1 MGFWISRVLLG
12 VVLMAGLFFEG
23 ASDGRLTLIVS
34 ISLLLFVLNAI
45 RMPGKLEKPADWL
58 EILLAVSLE
67 SVSQYAVNPFFT
79 LVYVVLI
86 FERAYGARI
95 PVRQLAAVIG
105 RGAKDPGW
113 RAEENRQTLSGWWIA
128 ALVVGASVKY
138 GEILRRDPA
147 YFDLGA
153 AVQFLGLLTSVAVA
167 LRFAQGY
174 RRERDELARLSR
186 EIEALSAVKEQK
198 RISRELH
205 DALGHALT
213 TQIMRL
219 EMADHFLEAGRADD
233 ASEQVA
239 SAKSEGRSMLR
250 AVQEIVT
257 TLREPAWT
265 RSDFEA
271 LAAQKDDSDA
281 MGGDLRIEFKV
292 EGDFL
297 KLSARANH
305 ILYRALQESLTNA
318 RRHSNA
324 RHVLAAL
331 TVLDDGSA
339 VLLIEND
346 GPLVPLPVVP
356 GNGLQGMQERV
367 LSLGGTLNF
376 GPAPKGGF
384 RIEISLPPQQVGDAD
399 RI

>member
-34 ISLLLFVLNAI
+34 ISLLLFVLNAV
-45 RMPGKLEKPADWL
+45 RLPGKLAKPAEWL
-58 EILLAVSLE
+58 EILLAVGLE
-67 SVSQYAVNPFFT
+67 NVSQYAVNPFFT
-79 LVYVVLI
+79 LIYVVLI

-95 PVRQLAAVIG
+95 LVAQFTAGVR
-105 RGAKDPGW
+105 RGANALVW
-113 RAEENRQTLSGWWIA
+113 HLEENNQILSGGWIA

-186 EIEALSAVKEQK
+186 EIEVLSAVKEQK

-219 EMADHFLEAGRADD
+219 EMADHFLEAGRSGD
-233 ASEQVA
+233 AAEQVA

-271 LAAQKDDSDA
+271 LAAQKDDSAA
-281 MGGDLRIEFKV
+281 MGGDLQIDFKL

-297 KLSARANH
+297 KLSSRANH

-331 TVLDDGSA
+331 TVLDDGGA
-339 VLLIEND
+339 VLLVEND
-346 GPLVPLPVVP
+346 GPLVPLPIVP
-356 GNGLQGMQERV
+356 GNGLQGMHERV

-376 GPAPKGGF
+376 GPDPKGGF

>member
-12 VVLMAGLFFEG
+12 VVLTSGLIFED
-23 ASDGRLTLIVS
+23 ASDGRLALIIS
-34 ISLLLFVLNAI
+34 LSLLLFVLNSV
-45 RMPGKLEKPADWL
+45 RLPGKLARPAEWV

-95 PVRQLAAVIG
+95 PVAQFTAGVG
-105 RGAKDPGW
+105 RGAKAVVW
-113 RAEENRQTLSGWWIA
+113 RLEENKQILSGGWIA

-147 YFDLGA
+147 YFELGA

-174 RRERDELARLSR
+174 RRERDEMARLSR
-186 EIEALSAVKEQK
+186 EIETLSAIKEQK

-219 EMADHFLEAGRADD
+219 EMADHFLDAGRAGD
-233 ASEQVA
+233 AAEQVA
-239 SAKSEGRSMLR
+239 SAKAEGRSMLR

-257 TLREPAWT
+257 TLREPSWT
-265 RSDFEA
+265 RSEFEA
-271 LAAQKDDSDA
+271 LAAQKEDSAAIGSDPRIELKLE
-281 MGGDLRIEFKV
+281 GDLI
-292 EGDFL
+292 
-297 KLSARANH
+297 KLSSRANH

-318 RRHSNA
+318 QRHSNA
-324 RHVLAAL
+324 KHVSAVL
-331 TVLDDGSA
+331 TVLDDGGA
-339 VLLIEND
+339 VLLVEND
-346 GPLVPLPVVP
+346 GPLIPSPVFP
-356 GNGLQGMQERV
+356 GNGLRGMQERV

-376 GPAPKGGF
+376 GPAPSGGF
-384 RIEISLPPQQVGDAD
+384 RIEISLPPQQN
-399 RI
+399 

>member
-1 MGFWISRVLLG
+1 LGGLAAVGFWISRVLLG
-12 VVLMAGLFFEG
+12 VVLTAGLIFED
-23 ASDGRLTLIVS
+23 ASDGRLTLIIS
-34 ISLLLFVLNAI
+34 ISLLLFVLSAI
-45 RMPGKLEKPADWL
+45 RLPGKLEKPADFL

-67 SVSQYAVNPFFT
+67 AVSQYAVNPFFA

-95 PVRQLAAVIG
+95 PVRQLTLGVG
-105 RGAKDPGW
+105 RGVNGFLW
-113 RAEENRQTLSGWWIA
+113 RAEENKQTLSGWWIA
-128 ALVVGASVKY
+128 ALVVGAAVKY

-219 EMADHFLEAGRADD
+219 EMADHFLEAGRSGD
-233 ASEQVA
+233 AAEQVT
-239 SAKSEGRSMLR
+239 SAKAEGRSMLR
-250 AVQEIVT
+250 SVQEIVT
-257 TLREPAWT
+257 TLRDPVWV

-271 LAAQKDDSDA
+271 LAERGGTVALPNGKQMVKLDIV
-281 MGGDLRIEFKV
+281 GDLS
-292 EGDFL
+292 L
-297 KLSARANH
+297 LSPRANH
-305 ILYRALQESLTNA
+305 VLYRALQESLTNA

-324 RHVLAAL
+324 EHVVAAL
-331 TVLDDGSA
+331 TVEEGGGA
-339 VLLIEND
+339 KLLVEND
-346 GPLVPLPVVP
+346 GPLVQSPVFP
-356 GNGLQGMQERV
+356 GNGLRGMQERV

-376 GPAPKGGF
+376 GPVPGGGF
-384 RIEISLPPQQVGDAD
+384 RIEVSLPPQPQ
-399 RI
+399 

>member
-12 VVLMAGLFFEG
+12 VVLMAGLIFEG
-23 ASDGRLTLIVS
+23 ASDGRLALIMS
-34 ISLLLFVLNAI
+34 LLLLLFVLNSV
-45 RMPGKLEKPADWL
+45 RLPGRLAKPAEWV
-58 EILLAVSLE
+58 EILLAVGLE

-95 PVRQLAAVIG
+95 PVAQFTAGVG
-105 RGAKDPGW
+105 RGAYGLVW
-113 RAEENRQTLSGWWIA
+113 RLEENKQILSGGWIA
-128 ALVVGASVKY
+128 VLVVGASVKY

-186 EIEALSAVKEQK
+186 EIEALSAIKEQK

-219 EMADHFLEAGRADD
+219 EMADHFLDAGRAGD
-233 ASEQVA
+233 AAEQVA
-239 SAKSEGRSMLR
+239 SAKAEGRSMLR

-257 TLREPAWT
+257 TLREPSWT
-265 RSDFEA
+265 LSDFEA
-271 LAAQKDDSDA
+271 LAAQKEESAAIGSDPQ
-281 MGGDLRIEFKV
+281 IELKV
-292 EGDFL
+292 EGDL
-297 KLSARANH
+297 IKLSSRANH

-324 RHVLAAL
+324 KHVSAAL
-331 TVLDDGSA
+331 TVLDDGGA
-339 VLLIEND
+339 VLLVEND
-346 GPLVPLPVVP
+346 GPLVPWPIVP

-376 GPAPKGGF
+376 GPAPRGGF
-384 RIEISLPPQQVGDAD
+384 RIEISLPPQEK
-399 RI
+399 

>member
-1 MGFWISRVLLG
+1 MSFWISKVLLG
-12 VVLMAGLFFEG
+12 TLLIAGQIFEG
-23 ASDGRLTLIVS
+23 AADGRLALIIS
-34 ISLLLFVLNAI
+34 ISLLLFVFNAV
-45 RMPGKLEKPADWL
+45 RLPGKLANPAALL
-58 EILLAVSLE
+58 EILFTVALE
-67 SVSQYAVNPFFT
+67 SASQYAVNPFFT
-79 LVYVVLI
+79 LIYVVLI
-86 FERAYGARI
+86 FERAYGSRI
-95 PVRQLAAVIG
+95 AIIQVTAG
-105 RGAKDPGW
+105 GSRGAKGLSG
-113 RAEENRQTLSGWWIA
+113 RMEENKLTLSGLWIA

-153 AVQFLGLLTSVAVA
+153 AVQFLGLLISVAVA

-186 EIEALSAVKEQK
+186 EIEAFSAVKEQK

-219 EMADHFLEAGRADD
+219 EMADHFLDEGRTGD
-233 ASEQVA
+233 AYEQVA
-239 SAKSEGRSMLR
+239 SAKAEGRSMLR

-257 TLREPAWT
+257 TLREPTWT
-265 RSDFEA
+265 LSDFEA
-271 LAAQKDDSDA
+271 LAAQKEDSA
-281 MGGDLRIEFKV
+281 ATGGDLQIGFEF

-297 KLSARANH
+297 KLSSRASH
-305 ILYRALQESLTNA
+305 ILYRALQESLTNV

-324 RHVLAAL
+324 KHVLASL
-331 TVLDDGSA
+331 TILDDGSA
-339 VLLIEND
+339 VLIVEND
-346 GPLVPLPVVP
+346 GPLVSSTVVP
-356 GNGLQGMQERV
+356 GNGLQGMRERV

-376 GPAPKGGF
+376 GPDPGGGF